1 MGKFI
6 NIEDTGVKP
15 GIEWQLSIDR
25 NKAATDSADA
35 VLVGS
40 SVQMVNNDLKLGEYC
55 PDDELDIRARSP
67 EENII

>member
-1 MGKFI
+1 
-6 NIEDTGVKP
+6 
-15 GIEWQLSIDR
+15 LSIDR